1 MYANETEE
9 FDTESNISG
18 DSDLDFSLASVLGDL
33 QTYVGYLTKLT
44 ISLEHPAPDPVEATT
59 TPVPATN
66 LNLQRSSNQ
75 KTGDQIFFGSGSEK
89 TLGKG
94 RTVDDTNP
102 RSILPDLGDS
112 GRVLGKRPFRNSIE
126 QEISDSAKSVNLSSR
141 EDVLH
146 RSRRSKRGF
155 LSERKDNDFSEMH
168 NTDVPI
174 PSNISSG
181 ISSTVQSADSGS
193 RSGYQPDYSS
203 YPSPYSQLSHPLS
216 YLSNNSPSY
225 LSSHPSSYQSSYQ
238 SSHES
243 GGKPVTIEQTGVP
256 APSRAIHTR
265 FVSGARVNCPIV
277 GCAHAGFS
285 RLDKFYQHI
294 KSVQHREVIKDCR
307 GNSWVKDSG
316 GGLLEVRWTS

>member
-1 MYANETEE
+1 MLE
-9 FDTESNISG
+9 
-18 DSDLDFSLASVLGDL
+18 DL
-33 QTYVGYLTKLT
+33 QTYVGCLAKLT
-44 ISLEHPAPDPVEATT
+44 ISLEHPAPDPVNAEPK
-59 TPVPATN
+59 PVPEKN
-66 LNLQRSSNQ
+66 FSSQRSSNQ

-89 TLGKG
+89 PLGKS
-94 RTVDDTNP
+94 RTVDDTDP

-112 GRVLGKRPFRNSIE
+112 GRVLGKRPYRNSIE
-126 QEISDSAKSVNLSSR
+126 QEIKQDISDLAKSINLSSR

-146 RSRRSKRGF
+146 RSRRSNQGT
-155 LSERKDNDFSEMH
+155 LSERKDNDFSEVH

-174 PSNISSG
+174 PSNTSSG

-193 RSGYQPDYSS
+193 RSGYQPDHSSHPLGPQLAS
-203 YPSPYSQLSHPLS
+203 YPSSYLSSWPASSELSPPSS
-216 YLSNNSPSY
+216 YLSNNLPSY

-285 RLDKFYQHI
+285 RLDKFYEHI
-294 KSVQHREVIKDCR
+294 KSVHHREVIKDCR
-307 GNSWVKDSG
+307 GNRWVKDSG